1 MANNLDMHAYIV
13 NVYSPETGT
22 ALRTLNANRVEAA
35 YYKTE
40 DGFTTFKN
48 DRHQDV
54 YTVRND
60 CLVTVERADTPV
72 DQRAGAFLELLARAD
87 NAASEV
93 TGVITH
99 QESLPDGSTYNAE
112 YQVRIKA
119 RGCVG

>member
-22 ALRTLNANRVEAA
+22 ALRTLSANRVEAA

-54 YTVRND
+54 FTVRND
-60 CLVTVERADTPV
+60 CLVTVERAEAPV
-72 DQRAGAFLELLARAD
+72 DERAAAFLELLARAEKAPE
-87 NAASEV
+87 AA
-93 TGVITH
+93 GVITH
-99 QESLPDGSTYNAE
+99 QEQLPDGSTYNAE
-112 YQVRIKA
+112 YHVQIKA
-119 RGCVG
+119 RGSVG